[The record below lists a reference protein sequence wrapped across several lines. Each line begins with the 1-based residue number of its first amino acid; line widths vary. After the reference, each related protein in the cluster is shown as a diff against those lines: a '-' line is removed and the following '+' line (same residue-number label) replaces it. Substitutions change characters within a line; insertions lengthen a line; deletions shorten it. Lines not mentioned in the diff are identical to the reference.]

1 MIRRSAMVAR
11 LPVKEKVAGSSPA
24 AGARKPFFPSVRIIN
39 NSK

>member
-24 AGARKPFFPSVRIIN
+24 AGASKISFITTIN
-39 NSK
+39 NKF